1 METSS
6 LSDGTGTGTFFI
18 IESMEDSEAKD
29 KSIELFE
36 RCGEFHKKNK
46 ILEEENAR
54 LRKQLRNQAML
65 MDQNILVNDKRLRSF
80 KHRAQNA
87 EIRMKEAS
95 SKLKIHSN
103 QRTSIP
109 MMKMMA
115 DTLRSIADDLITED
129 NEVGIVFGNDI
140 VRREASLSTSSLP
153 REQLKRRRSTGNETQ
168 PEHHTGQLLNAG
180 RNRDSIGQIPR
191 TGLGSSSSKKM
202 RIKEV

>member
-36 RCGEFHKKNK
+36 RCREFLKKNK

-65 MDQNILVNDKRLRSF
+65 MDQNILVNDKRLRSY
-80 KHRAQNA
+80 KNRAQNA

-109 MMKMMA
+109 MMKMVA

-140 VRREASLSTSSLP
+140 VRREASPSTSSLP
-153 REQLKRRRSTGNETQ
+153 QEQHKRRRSTGNETQ
-168 PEHHTGQLLNAG
+168 PKHHTGQLLNAG